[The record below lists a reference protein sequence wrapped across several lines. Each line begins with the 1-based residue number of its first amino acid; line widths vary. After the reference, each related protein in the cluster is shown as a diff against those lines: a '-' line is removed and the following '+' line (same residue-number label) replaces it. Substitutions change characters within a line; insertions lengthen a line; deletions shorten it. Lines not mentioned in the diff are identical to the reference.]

1 MGPGIKV
8 NVVARL
14 KQGKQ
19 TWLVL
24 AAGVDIK
31 RTD

>member
-1 MGPGIKV
+1 V
-8 NVVARL
+8 DVVVRL

-19 TWLVL
+19 TFLVRK
-24 AAGVDIK
+24 AGVDIK